1 MTAFDHPPRTAALL
15 LALALASPA
24 AAQVAPDTAPA
35 APDVTVPDAKAPG
48 TTARDTVRRWFDGF
62 EFVPTAEHYARIGA
76 ELGPALIAIAAD
88 PAEHPV
94 VRARAVSAMA
104 AATDAATLAH
114 LGALLDDPD
123 AESLL
128 RRKAA
133 LALAERRGEAAIDR
147 LAQALTNAPDDVPL
161 REACARALRGLGPAA
176 HATRDAL
183 LRGETAP
190 TVRGLLGAEKRI
202 GID

>member
-1 MTAFDHPPRTAALL
+1 MTAFDHPPRAAALL

-133 LALAERRGEAAIDR
+133 LALAERMGAGAIDR
-147 LAQALTNAPDDVPL
+147 VVQAHHGAGDDVAL
-161 REACARALRGLGPAA
+161 REACARALRAIGPAA
-176 HATRDAL
+176 HPARDAL
-183 LRGETAP
+183 LRTETNP
-190 TVRGLLGAEKRI
+190 TVRGLLGADKNI
-202 GID
+202 GLD

>member
-1 MTAFDHPPRTAALL
+1 MTAFDPPRAAALL
-15 LALALASPA
+15 LALALAGPA
-24 AAQVAPDTAPA
+24 AAQVAPDTRPA
-35 APDVTVPDAKAPG
+35 APDVTVPDVQAPG
-48 TTARDTVRRWFDGF
+48 TTARDIVRRWFDGF
-62 EFVPTAEHYARIGA
+62 EFVPTAEHYARLGA
-76 ELGPALIAIAAD
+76 DLGPALLAIAAD

-104 AATDAATLAH
+104 FATDDATVAR

-123 AESLL
+123 EESLL

-133 LALAERRGEAAIDR
+133 LALAERSGAAAIDR

-161 REACARALRGLGPAA
+161 REACARALRGIGPAA

-183 LRGETAP
+183 LRTETAP

-202 GID
+202 GLD